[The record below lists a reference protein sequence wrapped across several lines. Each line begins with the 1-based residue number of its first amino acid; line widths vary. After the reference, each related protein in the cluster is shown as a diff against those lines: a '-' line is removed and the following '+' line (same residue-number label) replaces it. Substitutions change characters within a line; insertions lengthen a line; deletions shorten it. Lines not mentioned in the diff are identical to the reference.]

1 VQKVNKHVF
10 IIIII
15 IQTPSLFHIL
25 LCCSLT
31 KLFK

>member
-10 IIIII
+10 IIII